1 MDTFA
6 VNTLANLLPPAYDL
20 SNIFPKKITW
30 FRGVLLATL
39 VGILV
44 GAWSFLGS
52 AYGFMVS
59 WLLTYGTA
67 LGSIVG
73 INIAD
78 YVFIRK
84 FYIDIDSLFTT
95 RGVYKYLKGFNPSA
109 FLAFGISV
117 LIGYLSDLG
126 IKNVITL
133 YIGSLGPLVTL
144 PLSIILYLI
153 FMKLFKNY

>member
-1 MDTFA
+1 
-6 VNTLANLLPPAYDL
+6 
-20 SNIFPKKITW
+20 
-30 FRGVLLATL
+30 
-39 VGILV
+39 
-44 GAWSFLGS
+44 
-52 AYGFMVS
+52 
-59 WLLTYGTA
+59 
-67 LGSIVG
+67 
-73 INIAD
+73 
-78 YVFIRK
+78 VFIRK
-84 FYIDIDSLFTT
+84 FNIDIDSLFTT
-95 RGVYKYLKGFNPSA
+95 RGVYRYLKGFNPSA